1 MRKYPRTESRWGFIA
16 FLFCLMV
23 LALAIACGGG
33 GDSGEEAA
41 EPDMEEAA
49 EADAMEEDAEAET
62 MDEDAEGETMEED
75 AEGESDTEE
84 MSSDAPRIFFIEPA
98 DDGATVTSPV
108 TFTFGYENFII
119 EARGEGEVHEGAG
132 HHHLGLNTECLP
144 AGVAIPEADPWVHFG
159 DGSATMEMQLA
170 AGEQTLTI
178 QIGDGAHVT
187 LDEPGLCQTITI
199 TVAEE

>member
-1 MRKYPRTESRWGFIA
+1 MRKYPRTESQWGFIA
-16 FLFCLMV
+16 MLFCLMV

-41 EPDMEEAA
+41 DAEPMEEAA
-49 EADAMEEDAEAET
+49 EADTMEEGAEGDTTE
-62 MDEDAEGETMEED
+62 EGAEGETME
-75 AEGESDTEE
+75 EGESDTEE
-84 MSSDAPRIFFIEPA
+84 MSSEAPRIFFIEPA

-119 EARGEGEVHEGAG
+119 EARGEGEIHEGAG
-132 HHHLGLNTECLP
+132 HHHLGVNTECLP

-199 TVAEE
+199 TVAE